1 MNIQTKTATC
11 AILALMAST
20 TADAQ
25 FTAAEIPVSGGY
37 TSNFASLDS
46 QIRTK
51 MAEVQATALT
61 VGIMETGTDR
71 VIYERGFGWRDY
83 HAGDMTPI
91 AADNPMRI
99 ASVTQP
105 MIASVIQELIE
116 ANLLSNGDKVFQY
129 GQPAGVGILPAATY
143 SPGAGPMVD
152 ARLLDITVI
161 NLLLHRGGFD
171 GSQTQDPTQT
181 GIHIANQ
188 MGLPSAPGP
197 INTIRYMMSQPLDY
211 TPGTTGGLCSGQY
224 CNSDFGFLLL
234 GQIIQEITGQDPVEY
249 IHGMM
254 LDDWG
259 GAPHEVQHGR
269 TFRADQDPREPK
281 YETWWNSP
289 NVFNPTESV
298 LRSYGGWEHEVLV
311 GTADF
316 VANTTQLLWFA
327 EKYVLATDYPW
338 FGTQGIIGQKQSHVQ
353 NYLGTSSHR
362 GKLFGTRANLNS
374 RPEARVAILCN
385 LWHKSSNGAP
395 SGLADEVE
403 TLVYMHL
410 NTYVNP
416 NTYATENW
424 VDFSYPS
431 SLNYGTFD
439 RPMNTL
445 PSVFPIVQEGGTVK
459 VMPGSTPWTGTL
471 SAPTRIVAPLGD
483 VKIGS

>member
-1 MNIQTKTATC
+1 MNTQTKTALC
-11 AILALMAST
+11 AILALMAT
-20 TADAQ
+20 TDAGAQ

-37 TSNFASLDS
+37 TPNFGSLDS
-46 QIRTK
+46 QIRSK
-51 MAEVQATALT
+51 MEEHQVSSVT

-71 VIYERGFGWRDY
+71 VVYERGFGWRDY

-99 ASVTQP
+99 ASVTKP
-105 MIASVIQELIE
+105 MIASAIHELRD
-116 ANLLSNGDKVFQY
+116 AGLLTYTDRVFQY
-129 GQPAGVGILPAATY
+129 GQPPGVGILPAATY
-143 SPGAGPMVD
+143 SPGDGPMVD
-152 ARLLDITVI
+152 LRLLDITVVS
-161 NLLLHRGGFD
+161 LLLHRGGFD
-171 GSQTQDPTQT
+171 RSQTTDPLFN

-188 MGLPSAPGP
+188 MNLPSAPGP

-211 TPGTTGGLCSGQY
+211 TPGTASGLCGGDY
-224 CNSDFGFLLL
+224 CYSNFGFMLLA
-234 GQIIQEITGQDPVEY
+234 QIIREITGQDPVDY

-281 YETWWNSP
+281 YETWWNAP
-289 NVFNPTESV
+289 NVFNPTENV
-298 LRSYGGWEHEVLV
+298 LMSYGGWEQEVLV
-311 GTADF
+311 GGGDL

-327 EKYVLATDYPW
+327 EKRVLFTQYPD
-338 FGTQGIIGQKQSHVQ
+338 FGIRGIIGEKQSHVPS
-353 NYLGTSSHR
+353 YDGGSGHTGALW
-362 GKLFGTRANLNS
+362 GTRSNLIS
-374 RPEARVAILCN
+374 KPEARVAILCN
-385 LWHKSSNGAP
+385 QWRKSNGAV
-395 SGLADEVE
+395 STFADEVE
-403 TLVYMHL
+403 TLVYAYL
-410 NTYVNP
+410 NVSVNP

-431 SLNYGTFD
+431 SQNYGTFD

-483 VKIGS
+483 VKVGS